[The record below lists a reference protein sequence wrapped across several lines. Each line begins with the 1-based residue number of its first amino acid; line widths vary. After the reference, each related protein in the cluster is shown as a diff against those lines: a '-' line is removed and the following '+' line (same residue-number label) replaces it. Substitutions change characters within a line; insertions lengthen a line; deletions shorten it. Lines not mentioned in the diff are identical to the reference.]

1 MTAKASELPYTLGRT
16 VREWAVRSARDLC
29 LNVLGLALTFCAAA
43 ALAVGIRTGVEKLL
57 GLGQPW
63 LALAFVLLAGDA
75 SATLFGLV
83 RQKDLRKPEGR
94 VLPWFA
100 AGFRPG

>member
-29 LNVLGLALTFCAAA
+29 LNVLGFALTFCAAA

-57 GLGQPW
+57 RLGHVRG
-63 LALAFVLLAGDA
+63 VLLVLFRVAVIYQIFAKGREILKEDEPA
-75 SATLFGLV
+75 SV
-83 RQKDLRKPEGR
+83 RK
-94 VLPWFA
+94 
-100 AGFRPG
+100 